1 MQKTTLKLNVKIY
14 KFNKYNDMYIQ
25 LNKYKQKKRIWSYN
39 WLKNRNQEFAG
50 AYNLLIEEFAKE
62 QPSEFINFVRIKEIQ
77 FNQLADMLKPDIMCR
92 DTNYLKCIPV
102 KMRLAIT
109 MRFLATGYFN
119 ITFNY

>member
-1 MQKTTLKLNVKIY
+1 
-14 KFNKYNDMYIQ
+14 MYIQ
-25 LNKYKQKKRIWSYN
+25 LNKNKQKKRIWSYN
-39 WLKNRNQEFAG
+39 WFKNRNQEFVG

-62 QPSEFINFVRIKEIQ
+62 QPSEFINFVRMNEIQ

-119 ITFNY
+119 ITFKKASRQYFVWGTRRFT

>member
-1 MQKTTLKLNVKIY
+1 
-14 KFNKYNDMYIQ
+14 MYIQ
-25 LNKYKQKKRIWSYN
+25 LNKNKQKNIS
-39 WLKNRNQEFAG
+39 

-62 QPSEFINFVRIKEIQ
+62 QPSEFINFVRIKEMQ
-77 FNQLADMLKPDIMCR
+77 FNQVADMLKPDIMCR

-102 KMRLAIT
+102 KMRPAIT